1 MRLFNR
7 VRSCTSDCSW
17 PTEAEGILTRSE
29 LEASSNHRAR
39 RVLFVGWVMIGLVS
53 IAMIGLLLRVVQ
65 LQTMPP
71 QAIGQLVDSQ
81 SSQHTLEA
89 RRGSLLDR
97 VGRPIAV
104 TQVVQQLYIDPQLIH
119 EPGTFSE
126 QVGYTLG
133 YDPAWVEKTISPRR
147 TSRYVVI
154 DPHIDDDRA
163 MKVSSLKLQAV
174 ATEPHV
180 VREYPQG
187 SLAAALVGF
196 VGTDGV
202 GLEGIEL
209 SFEPELAGCAGVIRY
224 LRDARHRPLW
234 VEASRYVPNRDGRTI
249 HLTLDMQI
257 QLFAERELAKA
268 CKEYAAESGQLIVMD
283 PKTGQIL
290 AMVNWPGFDLSEI
303 AKTKPAQ
310 RRNRCVTDVYEPGS
324 TFKAFIWAAMVDAG
338 VADPLEV
345 INSDVSPPG
354 RRLRDT
360 RDHGLITVEQVLI
373 KSSNRGMAQLAMRLG
388 AKRLH
393 DAVCRFGF
401 DVKPGSGAPGEVSG
415 IVHPL
420 AKWTKYSVTS
430 VPMGQ
435 EIATSPLQM
444 TRAFCA
450 LANGGVLVSPTIR
463 LAESTERKTASS
475 ASFHGRVVSRKAAD
489 HTRHV
494 LRRVVTEGTG
504 RRANS
509 DLYPIFGKTGTAQ
522 IAENGRY
529 ISGQYVGSFIGG
541 APLDDPQI
549 VVACVIH
556 RPDSSIGYYGGT
568 VAGPAVRAVIEQS
581 LIYLGVAPHAEFE
594 SPVLHNNDEAA

>member
-17 PTEAEGILTRSE
+17 PTAAVGMPTRSE
-29 LEASSNHRAR
+29 LEAPSNHEAR
-39 RVLFVGWVMIGLVS
+39 RVLLVGWVMIGLVS
-53 IAMIGLLLRVVQ
+53 VAMIGLLLRVVQ
-65 LQTMPP
+65 LQTMPL
-71 QAIGQLVDSQ
+71 QAIDQLVDSQ
-81 SSQHTLEA
+81 SSRRTLKA

-154 DPHIDDDRA
+154 DPHIDDDLA
-163 MKVSSLKLQAV
+163 MKVLSLNLQAV

-187 SLAAALVGF
+187 SLAAALIGF

-202 GLEGIEL
+202 GLEGLEL
-209 SFEPELAGCAGVIRY
+209 GFERELAGCDGTIRY

-234 VEASRYVPNRDGRTI
+234 VEASRYVSNRDGRTI

-257 QLFAERELAKA
+257 QLIAERELAKA

-283 PKTGQIL
+283 PQTGQTL
-290 AMVNWPGFDLSEI
+290 AMVNWPGFDLSDI
-303 AKTKPAQ
+303 SKTKPAQ

-338 VADPLEV
+338 VADPLEM
-345 INSDVSPPG
+345 IDSDVSPPG

-360 RDHGLITVEQVLI
+360 RNHGRITVEQVLI
-373 KSSNRGMAQLAMRLG
+373 KSSNRGMGQLGLRLG

-401 DVKPGSGAPGEVSG
+401 GVKPGSGAPGEVSG

-430 VPMGQ
+430 IPMGQ
-435 EIATSPLQM
+435 EIAASPLQM

-463 LAESTERKTASS
+463 LTESTARKTAS
-475 ASFHGRVVSRKAAD
+475 ASLHGRAISRETAD
-489 HTRHV
+489 HTRQV

-509 DLYPIFGKTGTAQ
+509 DLYRIFGKTGTAQ

-529 ISGQYVGSFIGG
+529 IPGQYVGSFIGG

-581 LIYLGVAPHAEFE
+581 LIYLGVAPQAEFE
-594 SPVLHNNDEAA
+594 SPVLHSNDEAA